1 MLDMHRV
8 DVGEVRLVRC
18 SIETERSFI
27 FPHQILAVGFPHR
40 DYSTPRR
47 RIQIPKSAKCRT
59 YTKVQSEVVKVVIT
73 VCKNRNNGCC
83 ELDSEG
89 NKSRD
94 IAFLRRFEFFCY
106 IYLIV

>member
-1 MLDMHRV
+1 MLDMYRV
-8 DVGEVRLVRC
+8 DVGDVRLVRC

-40 DYSTPRR
+40 DYYSTPRR

-73 VCKNRNNGCC
+73 VCKNRNN
-83 ELDSEG
+83 EG